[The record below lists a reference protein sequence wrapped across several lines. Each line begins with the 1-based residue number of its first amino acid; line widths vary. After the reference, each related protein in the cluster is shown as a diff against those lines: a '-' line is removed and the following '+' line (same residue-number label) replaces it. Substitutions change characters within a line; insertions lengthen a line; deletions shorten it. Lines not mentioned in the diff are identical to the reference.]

1 MKKFFL
7 LGLLGALVT
16 LIVSLFAHD
25 LFRSWELKT
34 LDMRFVF
41 RGDIETNSSLIMIDA
56 DDASAEVYGNWPW
69 DRSIH
74 ARILEYLKEAEAEV
88 VTYDILFAQAQD
100 PETDTLLASTSLGL
114 GNVVFPVAISL
125 AETNASPTEKMPV
138 PEELW
143 RGHWASDKVKNF
155 FSTGNVIFPF
165 SGLIHEDRLGHI
177 ATNRD
182 IDGIVRRVPLIV
194 RHHDKFLPSLAFQTV
209 LNFLKV
215 PHANVQITDRSII
228 IPGVARPGEN
238 TTSDLVIPVDS
249 KGQMLINFAGKWGDT
264 FKHASFA
271 SVLSTENKDT
281 KGESEDLTGKI
292 ILIANTLSG
301 SDIKSIPLER
311 NFPGPGIHANII
323 NTILTGSFLRETSRT
338 FNVLMLFLLSLA
350 TALILA
356 SRKHIQKM
364 VAVFVLAGGY
374 IVIGILLFHLG
385 VILEMFLPIVAIIT
399 TSLFVSVYQS
409 TTEKKISDA
418 LLIEKQN
425 IESRI
430 TQVSKELAGKDEEQ
444 KQTLNMLNSLQQEMV
459 EEKKQEETQ
468 HQQIHALQANLESIT
483 KEKFNL
489 QEEHEELEK
498 RFSDLNINASL
509 ETSSFVGELEKIR
522 IECMEAGIVTQNRKV
537 LETFLILKQFA
548 PVPSPVLILGE
559 SGTGKELFA
568 RALHTLS
575 QRSEKPFIPV
585 NMGAIPKDLIESEL
599 FGHKRGAF
607 TGAISDKKGKFVLAD
622 KGTIFLDEIGDTSL
636 DAQVKLL
643 RVLQEKEVQP
653 IGGDSL
659 TINTRVVAATHQKL
673 ESLIKDGG
681 FREDLFYRL
690 NALTVHLP
698 PLRERQEDIPFLVQ
712 HFVQKYSKAYG
723 KNLGG
728 VSEQAMKTLVSH
740 EWKGN
745 IRELEN
751 IVQRGITLAKGD
763 MVQEKDLGLEA
774 ESATKSAPKK
784 ILEKKTKSKTGVDDQ
799 LLLDSLRENKFEI
812 NETAANLN
820 MSRNTVSSRFK
831 GICFEL
837 LVKNDLNRST
847 VAEEIAQDYLE
858 QKIVH
863 QKISEYHENLIKT
876 ANGFDNESE
885 AVNAVLKRSKNIP
898 TQYHPAIRELVKRGY
913 QRREP

>member
-16 LIVSLFAHD
+16 LIVSLIAPD

-34 LDMRFVF
+34 LDMRFAF
-41 RGDIETNSSLIMIDA
+41 RGDIETDSSLVMIDA
-56 DDASAEVYGNWPW
+56 DDASAKIYGNWPW

-74 ARILEYLKEAEAEV
+74 ARILEYLKDADAAV

-100 PETDTLLASTSLGL
+100 PEKDALLASTSLNL
-114 GNVVFPVAISL
+114 GNVVFPVAISISD
-125 AETNASPTEKMPV
+125 TDSQPTDKIPV
-138 PEELW
+138 PKELW
-143 RGHWASDKVKNF
+143 AGHWPADIVKNL
-155 FSTGNVIFPF
+155 FSTEDVIFPF
-165 SGLIHEDRLGHI
+165 SGLIQEDRLGHI

-182 IDGIVRRVPLIV
+182 MDGIVRRVPLIV
-194 RHHDKFLPSLAFQTV
+194 RHHEKFIPSLAFQTV
-209 LNFLKV
+209 LNFLNI
-215 PHANVQITDRSII
+215 PQANVQITGSSIVI
-228 IPGVARPGEN
+228 SGVAYPGEN
-238 TTSDLVIPVDS
+238 TTRDVVIPVDS
-249 KGQMLINFAGKWGDT
+249 KGQMLINFAGKWANT

-271 SVLSTENKDT
+271 SVLSAENKDQ
-281 KGESEDLTGKI
+281 KGGSEDLTGKI

-323 NTILTGSFLRETSRT
+323 NTILTGNFLRETSQA

-356 SRKHIQKM
+356 SRQHIQKM
-364 VAVFVLAGGY
+364 GAVIVLAGGY
-374 IVIGILLFHLG
+374 IFLGVALFHWG
-385 VILEMFLPIVAIIT
+385 VILELFLPIVTIVT

-418 LLIEKQN
+418 LLVEKQN
-425 IESRI
+425 IEFRI
-430 TQVSKELAGKDEEQ
+430 NEVSKELAGKDAEQ
-444 KQTLNMLNSLQQEMV
+444 KRTLNLLSNLQQEMV

-468 HQQIHALQANLESIT
+468 HQQIHELQANLETIT

-498 RFSDLNINASL
+498 RFSDLNVDAPT
-509 ETSSFVGELEKIR
+509 EASSFIGELEKIR

-575 QRSEKPFIPV
+575 QRSDKPFIAV

-673 ESLIKDGG
+673 ETLIKDGD

-728 VSEQAMKTLVSH
+728 VSEQAMKTLMSH

-751 IVQRGITLAKGD
+751 IIQRGITLAQGD
-763 MVQEKDLGLEA
+763 LVQEKDLGLVE
-774 ESATKSAPKK
+774 ENTPIK
-784 ILEKKTKSKTGVDDQ
+784 IPEKKTKPRTGVDDQ

-812 NETAANLN
+812 NETAANLD

-837 LVKNDLNRST
+837 LVKNGLDRNKVAQEISKDDL
-847 VAEEIAQDYLE
+847 D

-863 QKISEYHENLIKT
+863 QKITEYHENLIKT

-913 QRREP
+913 QQRES

>member
-1 MKKFFL
+1 MKKIFL
-7 LGLLGALVT
+7 IGLLGALVT
-16 LIVSLFAHD
+16 LVVSLVAGD

-34 LDMRFVF
+34 IDTLFAF
-41 RGDIETNSSLIMIDA
+41 RGEIETDPSLVMIDA
-56 DDASAEVYGNWPW
+56 DDASAKEYGNWPW

-74 ARILEYLKEAEAEV
+74 VQILEFLKEADAAV
-88 VTYDILFAQAQD
+88 VAYDILFAQPKD
-100 PETDTLLASTSLGL
+100 PGKDALLASTSLSL

-125 AETNASPTEKMPV
+125 SDTNLLPKEKIPV
-138 PEELW
+138 PQELW
-143 RGHWASDKVKNF
+143 EGHWAADEVKNLF
-155 FSTGNVIFPF
+155 FTGDVIFPF
-165 SGLIHEDRLGHI
+165 PDLIHKERLGHI

-182 IDGIVRRVPLIV
+182 MDGIVRRVPLIV
-194 RHHDKFLPSLAFQTV
+194 RHQNKFIPSLAFQTV

-215 PHANVQITDRSII
+215 PHSNIQITDTSII
-228 IPGVARPGEN
+228 ISGVALQGEN
-238 TTSDLVIPVDS
+238 TIRDLIIPVDS
-249 KGQMLINFAGKWGDT
+249 KGQMLINFAGKWENT

-271 SVLSTENKDT
+271 SILSAGKKDS
-281 KGESEDLTGKI
+281 KEGLEDLTGKI

-301 SDIKSIPLER
+301 SDMKSIPFER

-323 NTILTGSFLRETSRT
+323 NTILTGNFLREPSSG
-338 FNVLMLFLLSLA
+338 FNVLMILLLSLA
-350 TALILA
+350 TSRILA
-356 SRKHIQKM
+356 SRQHLRKM
-364 VAVFVLAGGY
+364 GAVFILAGAY
-374 IVIGILLFHLG
+374 IFLGVLLFHWG
-385 VILEMFLPIVAIIT
+385 VILELFLPIVAIIT

-425 IESRI
+425 IELSI
-430 TQVSKELAGKDEEQ
+430 TKVSKELAGKDDEQ
-444 KQTLNMLNSLQQEMV
+444 KRTLGLLNSLQQEMV

-468 HQQIHALQANLESIT
+468 YHQIHELQASLEAIT
-483 KEKFNL
+483 KQKLKL
-489 QEEHEELEK
+489 QEEHDELEK
-498 RFSDLNINASL
+498 RFCDMNTNSTV
-509 ETSSFVGELEKIR
+509 EPSSFIGELEKIR
-522 IECMEAGIVTQNRKV
+522 MECMEAGIVTQNRKV

-568 RALHTLS
+568 RALHNLS
-575 QRSEKPFIPV
+575 QRKDKPFIAV

-599 FGHKRGAF
+599 FGHKRGGF
-607 TGAISDKKGKFVLAD
+607 TGAINDKKGKFVLAD

-653 IGGDSL
+653 IGGDAVI
-659 TINTRVVAATHQKL
+659 INTRVVAATHQKL
-673 ESLIKDGG
+673 ERLIKDGG

-698 PLRERQEDIPFLVQ
+698 PLRERQEDIPYLVQ
-712 HFVQKYSKAYG
+712 HFVQKYSTAYG

-728 VSEQAMKTLVSH
+728 VSEQAMKTLVRH

-751 IVQRGITLAKGD
+751 IIQRGITLAQGD
-763 MVQEKDLGLEA
+763 LVQEKDLGLVE
-774 ESATKSAPKK
+774 ENIPQKTLDKK
-784 ILEKKTKSKTGVDDQ
+784 PRARTGVDDE

-812 NETAANLN
+812 NETAVNLN
-820 MSRNTVSSRFK
+820 MSRNTVSSRLK

-837 LVKNDLNRST
+837 LVKNDLDRNK
-847 VAEEIAQDYLE
+847 VAEEISRDDLDI
-858 QKIVH
+858 KIIH
-863 QKISEYHENLIKT
+863 QKVSEYHENLIKT
-876 ANGFDNESE
+876 VNGFNNESK
-885 AVNAVLKRSKNIP
+885 AVNEVLKRSKNIP

-913 QRREP
+913 QQRES